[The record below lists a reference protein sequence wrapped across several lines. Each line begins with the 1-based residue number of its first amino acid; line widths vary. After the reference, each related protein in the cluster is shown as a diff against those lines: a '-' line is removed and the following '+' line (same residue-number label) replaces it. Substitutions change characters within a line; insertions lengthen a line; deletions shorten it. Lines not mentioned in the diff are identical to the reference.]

1 MIPSALLG
9 CYEQN
14 RAREQAA
21 DQQHP
26 KTKYAPA
33 WAGSS
38 LLCLR
43 LKQGAIMAANP
54 IHRITVEEFRRLPE
68 STGDYEYELHYG
80 ELVPLSRPKLKHHIL
95 QAKLRN
101 LLRPLAPSGGWLDSE
116 VAFRALPEYDFRV
129 ADVAFV
135 SPERWKTADP
145 EDNIHGSPDLVI
157 EILSPSNTAHEMY
170 DKEQLCLAT
179 GCREFWV
186 VDQDARYVRVARTNG
201 PSAVYRTGQHVPL
214 QVLGSDASLSVD
226 DLFA

>member
-1 MIPSALLG
+1 MFIPGAAWASVINSSGCGYGKGFSSTPSTTLKTAVLAPMPRANVRMATEVNIGERISLRRTCLSCPLNDPIGPPG

-135 SPERWKTADP
+135 SPERWKTA
-145 EDNIHGSPDLVI
+145 
-157 EILSPSNTAHEMY
+157 
-170 DKEQLCLAT
+170 
-179 GCREFWV
+179 
-186 VDQDARYVRVARTNG
+186 
-201 PSAVYRTGQHVPL
+201 
-214 QVLGSDASLSVD
+214 
-226 DLFA
+226 